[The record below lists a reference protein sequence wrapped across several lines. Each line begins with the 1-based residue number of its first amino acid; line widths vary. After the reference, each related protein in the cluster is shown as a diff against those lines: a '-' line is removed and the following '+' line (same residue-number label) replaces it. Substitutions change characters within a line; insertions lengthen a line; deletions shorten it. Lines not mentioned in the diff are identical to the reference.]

1 MESLGQGEIA
11 MWQQVGVFAP
21 KLDCILMSRDEEKP
35 AVGGIAWRT
44 EDVVPRGF
52 LIRYS
57 LWRDRSM
64 AHGKLIRGKKITQTQ
79 YITRIAILAVV
90 AFALMYIEFP
100 IPIAPPWLKLDFS
113 DVPALLG
120 GFALGPV
127 AGIIIQG
134 IKCILF
140 FFFKNSGTG
149 GVGELANFLIGIA
162 IVIPAAIIYAK
173 KHNFKFAIVG
183 TLIGVAVACVSAAIL
198 NYYLL
203 IPAYTQIM
211 PIEAILSI
219 TSAINPAADSL
230 MGYVLVFAMP
240 FTAAKLAIDAVIV
253 FLLYKKLARLLHR

>member
-1 MESLGQGEIA
+1 
-11 MWQQVGVFAP
+11 
-21 KLDCILMSRDEEKP
+21 
-35 AVGGIAWRT
+35 
-44 EDVVPRGF
+44 
-52 LIRYS
+52 
-57 LWRDRSM
+57 M
-64 AHGKLIRGKKITQTQ
+64 AHGKLIKGKKVTQTQ
-79 YITRIAILAVV
+79 YLARVAVLAVM

-127 AGIIIQG
+127 AGVLIQG

-140 FFFKNSGTG
+140 FLFKNSGTG

-173 KHNFKFAIVG
+173 KHNMKFAVAG
-183 TLIGVAVACVSAAIL
+183 TLAGVAIAASSAALL

-211 PIEAILSI
+211 PIEAILSM
-219 TSAINPAADSL
+219 TSALNPSADSL
-230 MGYVLVFAMP
+230 LGYVLIFAMP

-253 FLLYKKLARLLHR
+253 FLLYKRLAHWLHR